1 MIAYLQGVVLHV
13 DEESCVILTSGGV
26 GYELVCPTPVLAGL
40 RLGHEA
46 SLHVQTIVREDA
58 LELFGF
64 QDRDTRDCFALLI
77 SIARLGPKTAVNIL
91 AVFSPEDLRRLVL
104 EQEASALTVVPG
116 IGKKSAEHIFFEL
129 SYKLK
134 APAGRKGKTAAT
146 SPVLAGKS
154 AVYRDTLTGLTNLG
168 YVEEEIRPVLDAVLK
183 EEPDLDVTAAL
194 RAVLKRLVK
203 K

>member
-1 MIAYLQGVVLHV
+1 MIAFLHGTV
-13 DEESCVILTSGGV
+13 TCCDDESCVLLTPGGV
-26 GYELVCPTPVLAGL
+26 GYEVACPTPVLAGL
-40 RLGHEA
+40 RQGQEA

-58 LELFGF
+58 IELFGF

-77 SIARLGPKTAVNIL
+77 SIARLGPRTAVNIL
-91 AVFSPEDLRRLVL
+91 SVFTPEDLHRVVL
-104 EQEASALTVVPG
+104 EQDASALTVVSG

-134 APAGRKGKTAAT
+134 APAGRKGKAPGT

-154 AVYRDTLTGLTNLG
+154 MTYRDALTGLTNLG
-168 YVEEEIRPVLDAVLK
+168 YVEDEIRPHLDAVLK
-183 EEPDLDVTAAL
+183 DEPDLDVSAAL
-194 RAVLKRLVK
+194 RAVLKRLMK

>member
-1 MIAYLQGVVLHV
+1 MIAFLHGTV
-13 DEESCVILTSGGV
+13 TYCDDESCVLLTPGGV
-26 GYELVCPTPVLAGL
+26 GYELTCPTPVLASL
-40 RLGHEA
+40 RQGQEA

-58 LELFGF
+58 IELFGF
-64 QDRDTRDCFALLI
+64 PDRDTRDCFALLI

-91 AVFSPEDLRRLVL
+91 SVFTPEDLHRVVL
-104 EQEASALTVVPG
+104 EQDASALTVVSG

-134 APAGRKGKTAAT
+134 APAGRKGKTPGA

-154 AVYRDTLTGLTNLG
+154 MVYRDALTGLTNLG
-168 YVEEEIRPVLDAVLK
+168 YVEDEIRPHLDAVLK
-183 EEPDLDVTAAL
+183 DEPDLDVSAAL
-194 RAVLKRLVK
+194 RAVLKRLMK